1 MVWCLRAASKWQ
13 FSTGKDVS
21 EKGSAFCRQW
31 NNCRRSLNWVQEGGR
46 KESPWQVEIFFCSS
60 SILEALVNENDW
72 LENESK
78 LLNLK
83 KKIFFPLLES
93 GFLIWSGRQENF
105 PLHLQRMKS
114 SFRLSVSEKHCI
126 IMHGTPGACVWQA
139 GWGIWFAFETE
150 NSENKRWNTF
160 CTKCLIMS
168 FVKQINTRHPPQ
180 NPT

>member
-83 KKIFFPLLES
+83 KKIFFPPSWKWIPHLIRKTREFS
-93 GFLIWSGRQENF
+93 SPPPKNEKFLQAQCFWETLHNYAWDTWCMCVTGRMRYLVCFWDRE
-105 PLHLQRMKS
+105 
-114 SFRLSVSEKHCI
+114 
-126 IMHGTPGACVWQA
+126 
-139 GWGIWFAFETE
+139 
-150 NSENKRWNTF
+150 
-160 CTKCLIMS
+160 
-168 FVKQINTRHPPQ
+168 
-180 NPT
+180 